1 METILIQANN
11 EKELRLI
18 EDFLKQH
25 KLKSRILTND
35 DKEEIVLGKLMEE
48 VDYNDNINTDAFL
61 KQLRS

>member
-48 VDYNDNINTDAFL
+48 VDYNDNMNTDAFL